1 LFGLTGVVG
10 IEVGL
15 ILKSHNDKEF
25 KQWLND
31 YVPWWA
37 WYVDEYGSPFIEW
50 TKQNFFQRGKEPLSS
65 NRPASITKPPLV
77 EEPKDAKPQ
86 SNTKPTN
93 AKAKSSASDPQP
105 TPTAVQNQATA
116 TVYDGKP
123 LNTKGHVKEE
133 TKLAELTKA
142 VGVNDENLA
151 KKSSVEK
158 SERKKES
165 ERSTEKPIET
175 GKTVEQ
181 NSDGHAI
188 LAKIESNLANCL
200 KEFTTTCGSMIES
213 NLLLADSMEK
223 ARYNMAKELL
233 KKTEDGALSEMK
245 KSAEDAAT
253 SLKVKVE
260 ESYPSYC
267 AAHQELLAVV
277 SEATSAGLSSLVSE
291 AEFRIFELISLI
303 KSSEDAVRKNKIIND
318 AFDSFRNTLK
328 SAEDEMGQELAEL
341 EKTTFIDPSVVES
354 VVLHLAERK
363 VQLLHD
369 KIQQL
374 SVDDGKKLEESLQ
387 QYREDLVKTFEAKML
402 RAMKESRAD
411 MQARME
417 AKVCLCCCSELCTCL
432 PLT

>member
-1 LFGLTGVVG
+1 M
-10 IEVGL
+10 
-15 ILKSHNDKEF
+15 LKSHNDKEF

-31 YVPWWA
+31 YVPGWA

-50 TKQNFFQRGKEPLSS
+50 NKQIFFQRGKEPLSS
-65 NRPASITKPPLV
+65 NKPASITKPPLF
-77 EEPKDAKPQ
+77 EEPKDTKPQ
-86 SNTKPTN
+86 SNSKPTN
-93 AKAKSSASDPQP
+93 AKAANDPQP
-105 TPTAVQNQATA
+105 TPTAVQTQAAA
-116 TVYDGKP
+116 TVCDKP

-133 TKLAELTKA
+133 TKSAELTKA
-142 VGVNDENLA
+142 VGANDENLA
-151 KKSSVEK
+151 NDFSVEK
-158 SERKKES
+158 SERKKEL
-165 ERSTEKPIET
+165 EWSTEPEKPIET
-175 GKTVEQ
+175 VKNVEQ
-181 NSDGHAI
+181 SSDGHAI

-200 KEFTTTCGSMIES
+200 KQFSTTCGSVIES

-233 KKTEDGALSEMK
+233 HKTDDDGALSEMK
-245 KSAEDAAT
+245 KSAEDAVT
-253 SLKVKVE
+253 SLKIKVE

-267 AAHQELLAVV
+267 AAHQELLAVI

-318 AFDSFRNTLK
+318 AFDSFRNILK
-328 SAEDEMGQELAEL
+328 SAEDEMGQELVEL

-363 VQLLHD
+363 IQLLHD
-369 KIQQL
+369 KIQQH
-374 SVDDGKKLEESLQ
+374 SVDDGKNLEESLQ
-387 QYREDLVKTFEAKML
+387 QYREDLIKTFEAKML

-417 AKVCLCCCSELCTCL
+417 AKVCLCCFCSELCTCL